1 MTTFA
6 ELAPLTAIA
15 VLVGYLAGSIPFG
28 LFFTKLAGLGDI
40 RDIGSGNIGATNVL
54 RTGNKTI
61 AIATLLAD
69 ALKAAIPVA
78 FFAHQFGDEVAAVAA
93 VAGFLGHVFPVWL
106 NFKGGKGI
114 AVFIGMLFA
123 QSVTAG
129 AIFCGLWIITALITR
144 ISSLSALVACGVIPI
159 IIYFTGNPV
168 LAICAAI
175 LAALAFW
182 AHRENIKRLAAG
194 TEPRI
199 GGNKK
204 Q

>member
-78 FFAHQFGDEVAAVAA
+78 FFAHQFGYSACKSSPKNAWNSKFPKSHFHSLRHSKSN
-93 VAGFLGHVFPVWL
+93 AGRSFHNEF
-106 NFKGGKGI
+106 
-114 AVFIGMLFA
+114 
-123 QSVTAG
+123 
-129 AIFCGLWIITALITR
+129 
-144 ISSLSALVACGVIPI
+144 
-159 IIYFTGNPV
+159 
-168 LAICAAI
+168 
-175 LAALAFW
+175 
-182 AHRENIKRLAAG
+182 
-194 TEPRI
+194 
-199 GGNKK
+199 
-204 Q
+204 